1 MKIQR
6 TRNAGRNIIYGTILK
21 IYQIIIPFLMRT
33 LMIYQMG
40 MEYAGL
46 NNLFTSIF
54 QVLNL
59 AELGIGAALTFSMYE
74 PIAKDDS
81 EKISALLNLYRKCFT
96 IIGTIILVLG
106 LLCLPFLKYLV
117 SGSVPGDLNLHYL
130 YLLYLCNT
138 VLSYW
143 LFSYKKSLI
152 YAFQRNDINSKISLV
167 TYTIQYVLQAFVL
180 LKLHNYYFYILSSIF
195 AQILLNLI
203 AAVVVDRTYPYKP
216 VGKVEPAVFADIKKK
231 VQGLITNKIG
241 GVVFRS
247 ADSIVISAF
256 LGLVILAQYQNY
268 YYILSA
274 VASILAIIFEACVAG
289 IGNSIITETKEKNF
303 EDFCTMTFMT
313 GLLIGVCCTCFIC
326 LYQPFIELW
335 VGVENFLEF
344 PLVISMVIYFFVYE
358 IDQLIGTYKDAAGI
372 WYQDRY
378 RPLLSAIMNLTLNL
392 IMVRSLGLYGVLYST
407 VISYVVLSMP
417 WLIHNV
423 FRELFPGM
431 PVKRYVLLL
440 VKIIVATAVTCLA
453 TYLICSKVSLNGVV
467 GIMVRL
473 ALSGASS
480 TLIMVSLLFKCKE
493 FSPAYRLVKKLVKI
507 RK

>member
-6 TRNAGRNIIYGTILK
+6 TKNAGRNIIYGTILK

-81 EKISALLNLYRKCFT
+81 EKICALLKLYRKCFN
-96 IIGTIILVLG
+96 IIGAIILTLG
-106 LLCLPFLKYLV
+106 LLCLPFLKYMV
-117 SGSVPGDLNLHYL
+117 SGSIPDDLNLSYL

-143 LFSYKKSLI
+143 LFSYKKSMI
-152 YAFQRNDINSKISLV
+152 YAFQRNDINSKIALM
-167 TYTIQYVLQAFVL
+167 TYTIQYILQAFVL
-180 LKLHNYYFYILSSIF
+180 LKLHNYYFYVLSSIF
-195 AQILLNLI
+195 AQILLNLVTALI
-203 AAVVVDRTYPYKP
+203 VDKTYPYKP
-216 VGKVEPAVFADIKKK
+216 VGKVETSMLVDIKKR

-241 GVVFRS
+241 GVILRF

-289 IGNSIITETKEKNF
+289 IGNSIITESKEKNF
-303 EDFCTMTFMT
+303 EDFCTMTFLT
-313 GLLIGVCCTCFIC
+313 GIMIGVCCSCFVC

-335 VGVENFLEF
+335 VGSENLLEF
-344 PLVISMVIYFFVYE
+344 PVMISFVIYFFIYE

-378 RPLLSAIMNLTLNL
+378 RPFLSAILNLTLNL
-392 IMVRSLGLYGVLYST
+392 ITIRFWGIYGVLYST
-407 VISYVVLSMP
+407 IISYVILSMP

-423 FRELFPGM
+423 FHELFSSTL
-431 PVKRYVLLL
+431 VKRYVLLL
-440 VKIIVATAVTCLA
+440 FKITFTTFITCFV
-453 TYLICSKVSLNGVV
+453 TYLICSRVSLNGVI
-467 GIMVRL
+467 GIIVRL
-473 ALSGASS
+473 VISGICS
-480 TLIMVSLLFKCKE
+480 TLIMVVFLFKCRE
-493 FSPAYRLVKKLVKI
+493 FSTAYRLIIKLLKI

>member
-6 TRNAGRNIIYGTILK
+6 TKNAGRNIVYGTILK

-81 EKISALLNLYRKCFT
+81 EKISALLKLYRKCFN
-96 IIGTIILVLG
+96 IIGAIILTLG
-106 LLCLPFLKYLV
+106 LLCLPFLKYMV
-117 SGSVPGDLNLHYL
+117 NGSIPDNLNLNYL

-152 YAFQRNDINSKISLV
+152 YAFQRNDINSKIALV
-167 TYTIQYVLQAFVL
+167 TYTIQYILQAFVL
-180 LKLHNYYFYILSSIF
+180 LKLHNYYFYVLSSIF

-203 AAVVVDRTYPYKP
+203 TAVIVNRTYPYKP
-216 VGKVEPAVFADIKKK
+216 VGKVEASVLVDIKKR

-241 GVVFRS
+241 GVVLRS

-289 IGNSIITETKEKNF
+289 IGNSLITETKEKNF
-303 EDFCTMTFMT
+303 EDFCTMTFLT
-313 GLLIGVCCTCFIC
+313 GLMIGVCCACFVC

-335 VGVENFLEF
+335 VGSENLLEF
-344 PLVISMVIYFFVYE
+344 PVMISFVIYFFIYE

-378 RPLLSAIMNLTLNL
+378 RPLLSAILNLTLNL
-392 IMVRSLGLYGVLYST
+392 ITVRFWGIYGVLYST
-407 VISYVVLSMP
+407 VISYVILSMP

-423 FRELFPGM
+423 FHELFSSM
-431 PVKRYVLLL
+431 LVKRYVLLL
-440 VKIIVATAVTCLA
+440 FKITVATFITCFV
-453 TYLICSKVSLNGVV
+453 TYLICCKVTLNGVM
-467 GIMVRL
+467 GIIVRL
-473 ALSGASS
+473 AISGLCS
-480 TLIMVSLLFKCKE
+480 TLIMVAILFKCRE
-493 FSPAYRLVKKLVKI
+493 FSPAYRLIKKLVKI